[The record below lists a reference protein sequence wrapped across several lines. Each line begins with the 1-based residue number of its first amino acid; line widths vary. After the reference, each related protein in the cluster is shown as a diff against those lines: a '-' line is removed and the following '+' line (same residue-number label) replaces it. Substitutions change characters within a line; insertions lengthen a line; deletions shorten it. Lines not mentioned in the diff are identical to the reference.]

1 MNISEMHNM
10 GPYVLAHAAQLH
22 WPVTAAGTGD
32 ATEKNGY
39 AVDRLASQRPL
50 FLSAMLIISYT
61 STLDTTETISIA
73 ANGQTDSASAFN
85 VAATD
90 MVATRAYKVTS
101 AGVKTDL
108 TLTSGALA
116 STVVGTD
123 DSAGCVVIEFD
134 LHDAGQ
140 YIRSQ
145 ITFDLSRG
153 GTDTATGSAVWV
165 FGGAATVPAV

>member
-1 MNISEMHNM
+1 MNISGMHNM
-10 GPYVLAHAAQLH
+10 GPYLLSLPAQLH

-39 AVDRLASQRPL
+39 AIDRLASQRPL
-50 FLSAMLIISYT
+50 YHSAMLIISYT
-61 STLDTTETISIA
+61 STLDTLETISIA

-90 MVATRAYKVTS
+90 MTATRAYKVTS
-101 AGVKTDL
+101 AGVQTEL

-116 STVVGTD
+116 ATIVGTD
-123 DSAGCVVIEFD
+123 DSAGVVVLEFD
-134 LHDAGQ
+134 LGSAGQ

-145 ITFDLSRG
+145 ITFDLSRA

-165 FGGAATVPAV
+165 FGGPATLPAT